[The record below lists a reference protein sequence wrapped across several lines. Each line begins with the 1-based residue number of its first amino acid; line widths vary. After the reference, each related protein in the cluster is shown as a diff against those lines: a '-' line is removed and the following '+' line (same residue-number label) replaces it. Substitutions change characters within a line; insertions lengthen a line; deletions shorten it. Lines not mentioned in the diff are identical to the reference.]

1 MSDTLLLNAEETLAA
16 EAWEKRNTPSA
27 AALAKA
33 VEASKLFNEGMSGR
47 NPFKTAM
54 LKEALTRADFNIYL
68 GKAFDVEAL
77 ARYADYTPE
86 WREIATPST
95 VRNFKPKTFKDLFG
109 GRGPLDKV
117 KEGAEYKERN
127 KASDEYEITAGKFG
141 NTFKLTFELIKNDEL
156 DGLSQLP
163 DDLANG
169 AIQTEDKVAFESFV
183 SATGP
188 NTSFFKAANGNAPTA
203 LPLTRDN
210 LQNAYVAI
218 SNRKDKNGQRVGIR
232 QARLKLVVP
241 NGLLFTAEQ
250 IVSAPTIPDP
260 AGGTGTVR
268 NPLLGKFTVHV
279 SDYLTIVNTST
290 KADATWYILPDPATA
305 RPALTVAKMIG
316 EENPDIR
323 VKADQG
329 TRLGGGAIGF
339 EEGSF
344 GDDTITYRGRHI
356 VGGAALDPIFTYVST
371 GS

>member
-1 MSDTLLLNAEETLAA
+1 MTDTLLLNAEETLAA

-27 AALAKA
+27 EILQKA
-33 VEASKLFNEGMSGR
+33 VEASKLFNEGMAGR
-47 NPFKTAM
+47 NPFKKAM
-54 LKEALTRADFNIYL
+54 LQEALTRADFNLYL

-86 WREIATPST
+86 WRQIATPST

-127 KASDEYEITAGKFG
+127 KASGEYEITAGKFG

-156 DGLSQLP
+156 DGLRSLP

-169 AIQTEDKVAFESFV
+169 AVETEDKVAFEAFV

-188 NTSFFKAANGNAPTA
+188 NTAFFKTANGNAPTA
-203 LPLTRDN
+203 LPFTRAN
-210 LQNAYVAI
+210 IQTAYLDIAK
-218 SNRKDKNGQRVGIR
+218 RKDKNGALVRIS
-232 QARLKLVVP
+232 QARLLIVVP
-241 NGLLFTAEQ
+241 NGLLFEAEQ
-250 IVSAPTIPDP
+250 IVNAPTIPDP
-260 AGGTGTVR
+260 AGGAGTVP
-268 NPLLGKFTVHV
+268 NPLAGKFRVVV
-279 SDYLTIVNTST
+279 SDYLTVVNTSA

-329 TRLGGGAIGF
+329 TRLGGGAVGIDD
-339 EEGSF
+339 GSF

-356 VGGAALDPIFTYVST
+356 VGGAALDPLLTYAST